1 MQQLILDIIDPPLPS
16 FDNFVTASNA
26 ELISALNNLVTLTGA
41 VPQCYLW
48 GAAGSGKT
56 HLLHA
61 CVHFAQ
67 SRGIQAGYFNAASFA
82 LADTTNLAFI
92 AIDNIEQLEADSQ
105 IKLFNLINQ
114 VRDGQSRLVTAGN
127 VAPMQLPLRVDVT
140 TRLGWDAVYQI
151 HPLSDAD
158 KSYALSKHA
167 EARGFNLQT
176 QVADYLI
183 HHWRRDLPS
192 LMAALDSL
200 DKYSLQTQR
209 AITVPL
215 LKEILPT

>member
-1 MQQLILDIIDPPLPS
+1 MQQLILDIINPPAPQ

-26 ELISALNNLVTLTGA
+26 ELISALNTLILRPDNYT
-41 VPQCYLW
+41 QLYLW

-56 HLLHA
+56 HLLLA
-61 CVHFAQ
+61 SVNLAQ
-67 SRGIQAGYFNAASFA
+67 SHGMAAAYIDAAQFA
-82 LADTTNLAFI
+82 ETDTTNLAFI
-92 AIDNIEQLEADSQ
+92 ALDNVEQLDANSQ

-114 VRDGQSRLVTAGN
+114 VREGQGRLVSAGN

-140 TRLGWDAVYQI
+140 TRLGWDLIYQT

-158 KSYALSKHA
+158 KLYALIKHA
-167 EARGFNLQT
+167 EARGFSLQA
-176 QVADYLI
+176 QVAEYLI
-183 HHWRRDLPS
+183 HHWRRDLPA

-200 DKYSLQTQR
+200 DRYSLQTQR

-215 LKEILPT
+215 LKAILPT